1 MSEAVFLGGADVFHL
16 VHDRAMRAAGL
27 AGNQCAFALEL
38 DGRLDVEAL
47 ARKVARAEELV
58 PHLRVRLEAG
68 LLRRARWVVGPPLGR
83 DRVRLVHSDGDLLA
97 SVMELFATR
106 ATSDERPWELVV
118 LRGPLR
124 DSVLLPWF
132 HSYTDAKGAERLA
145 RWLGAGEGD
154 ELEPLPPDEELL
166 RVRPRALDGLDLR
179 ARGALARAY
188 NEHILRFARTPFV
201 SLAGA
206 ARGRALGKM
215 HFSRMNLSAEDSAA
229 LDRSIRAR
237 AKLAESGLMLLASA
251 RVVDGALRRRG
262 FATAQHMIPVP
273 LSLDPKAGSARMF
286 GNHLTMMMF
295 SLGRDDLADE
305 RRALATLAEQ
315 QRAIVR
321 DKLDLAMAAALELVS
336 VLPPR
341 AYLGLAT
348 LPFGGEM
355 SSLVFSNP
363 GAVALDRFC
372 GVPVLDAYPLPAVVP
387 RPGIEVIFSKHR
399 GRFSATV
406 GTYEGLVPRAEAVA
420 MAASLRAELFG
431 EGGAAARGLV

>member
-1 MSEAVFLGGADVFHL
+1 MSEAVFLGGTDVFHL
-16 VHDRAMRAAGL
+16 VHDRAMQRLGV
-27 AGNQCAFALEL
+27 AGNQCALALEL
-38 DGRLDVEAL
+38 YGRLDVDSL
-47 ARKVARAEELV
+47 ARKVARAEALV
-58 PHLRVRLEAG
+58 PHLSVRLEAG
-68 LLRRARWVVGPPLGR
+68 LLRRARWVPGPPLGR
-83 DRVRLVHSDGDLLA
+83 DRVRLVPSDGDVLA
-97 SVMELFATR
+97 SVERLFAER

-124 DSVLLPWF
+124 DAVLLPWF

-154 ELEPLPPDEELL
+154 DLEALPSGEELV
-166 RVRPRALDGLDLR
+166 RVRPRALEGLDLR
-179 ARGALARAY
+179 ARAALARAY
-188 NEHILRFARTPFV
+188 NEHILRFAQTPFV

-206 ARGRALGKM
+206 ARGRPLGKM
-215 HFSRMNLSAEDSAA
+215 HFSRLNLSLEDSAA

-237 AKLAESGLMLLASA
+237 AKLAESGLMLLSA
-251 RVVDGALRRRG
+251 ARMVDGALRRRG
-262 FATAQHMIPVP
+262 FASTQHMIPVP

-286 GNHLTMMMF
+286 GNHITMMMF
-295 SLGRDDLADE
+295 SLRRDDLADE

-355 SSLVFSNP
+355 SSLVLSNP
-363 GAVALDRFC
+363 GALSLDRFA

-387 RPGIEVIFSKHR
+387 SPGIEVIFSRYR

-406 GTYEGLVPRAEAVA
+406 GTYEGLVPRSEAVA

-431 EGGAAARGLV
+431 EGDATGRGLV